1 MKASNVLLDAE
12 MNARLG
18 DFGLARLYDHNT
30 KPQPTRM
37 VGTKE
42 YIAPGAENTKAYY
55 FHRHIFFWNVF
66 A

>member
-18 DFGLARLYDHNT
+18 DFGLARLYAHNT
-30 KPQPTRM
+30 KPQPTHM

-42 YIAPGAENTKAYY
+42 YIAPGAVEHES
-55 FHRHIFFWNVF
+55 FHRYIFFWNVF